1 MALQPCDTQSEHKVS
16 LSLHSM
22 NPPGIKA
29 TDDSGEP
36 AVERAELRAH
46 QDEGRGYGSGLQE
59 SVQIVHHPGRQHNTV
74 L

>member
-1 MALQPCDTQSEHKVS
+1 MDVAV
-16 LSLHSM
+16 
-22 NPPGIKA
+22 
-29 TDDSGEP
+29 EP

-59 SVQIVHHPGRQHNTV
+59 SVQIIHHPGRQHNTV